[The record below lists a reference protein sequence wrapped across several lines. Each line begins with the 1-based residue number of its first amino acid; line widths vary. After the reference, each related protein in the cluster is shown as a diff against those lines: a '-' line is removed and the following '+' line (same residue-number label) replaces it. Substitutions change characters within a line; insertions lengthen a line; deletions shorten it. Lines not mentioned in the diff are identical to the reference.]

1 MYSNKEIPI
10 NNISV
15 PTIQGEGS
23 NIGRKTIFVRVQGC
37 DYKCPWCDSK
47 ETWGESTSTTMMQSD
62 QLYNDL
68 ILQLNEFG
76 VDNIVLTGGNPC
88 LYDFEE
94 LIDDFTRQHI
104 SVAIETQGSIIPRWL
119 SKCELVT
126 FSPKPPSFENKDV
139 LNNIINFIEFVSRN
153 ETNCEAIDIK
163 IPIIKEEDI
172 TFAKK
177 YLAVT
182 KMANSMLKQKQEK
195 NLKHLRLYLS
205 VGNTN
210 INSNEP
216 IRDDILEAY
225 EKLIDEVVHDKELDS
240 VYVLPQLHTL
250 VWGNKKGV

>member
-1 MYSNKEIPI
+1 MYSNPEIPI
-10 NNISV
+10 NNISE

-23 NIGRKTIFVRVQGC
+23 NVGRKTVFVRVQGC

-47 ETWGESTSTTMMQSD
+47 ETWGKSGTLKQTRELSRD
-62 QLYNDL
+62 
-68 ILQLNEFG
+68 ILQLLKKHG
-76 VDNIVLTGGNPC
+76 IDNIVLTGGNPC
-88 LYDFEE
+88 LYDFGKF
-94 LIDDFTRQHI
+94 IDIFTGHHK
-104 SVAIETQGSIIPRWL
+104 SVAIETQGSIIPYWL

-139 LNNIINFIEFVSRN
+139 LNNIINFIELVSVN

-163 IPIIKEEDI
+163 IPIINEEDI
-172 TFAKK
+172 IFAKK
-177 YLAVT
+177 YLAVV

>member
-1 MYSNKEIPI
+1 MYSNIEIPI
-10 NNISV
+10 NNISE

-23 NIGRKTIFVRVQGC
+23 NVGRKTIFVRVQGC

-47 ETWGESTSTTMMQSD
+47 ETWGKSTNSTLKKPHELSR
-62 QLYNDL
+62 DL
-68 ILQLNEFG
+68 FPILKKFG
-76 VDNIVLTGGNPC
+76 IDNVVLTGGNPC
-88 LYDFEE
+88 LYDFGKF
-94 LIDDFTRQHI
+94 IDTFTGHQI
-104 SVAIETQGSIIPRWL
+104 SVAVETQGSIIPQWL

-139 LNNIINFIEFVSRN
+139 LNNIINFIKNVSSN
-153 ETNCEAIDIK
+153 ETSCDAIDIK
-163 IPIIKEEDI
+163 IPIINEEDSI
-172 TFAKK
+172 FAKK
-177 YLAVT
+177 YLAVV

-210 INSNEP
+210 INSSEP

>member
-1 MYSNKEIPI
+1 MYSNTEIPI
-10 NNISV
+10 NNISE

-23 NIGRKTIFVRVQGC
+23 NVGRKTVFVRVQGC

-47 ETWGESTSTTMMQSD
+47 ETWGKSGTLKQTRELSRD
-62 QLYNDL
+62 
-68 ILQLNEFG
+68 ILQLLKKHG
-76 VDNIVLTGGNPC
+76 IDNIVLTGGNPC
-88 LYDFEE
+88 LYDFGKF
-94 LIDDFTRQHI
+94 IDIFTGHHI
-104 SVAIETQGSIIPRWL
+104 SVAIETQGSIIPNWL

-139 LNNIINFIEFVSRN
+139 LNNIINFIELVSVN

-163 IPIIKEEDI
+163 IPIINEEDI
-172 TFAKK
+172 IFAKK
-177 YLAVT
+177 YLAVVKT
-182 KMANSMLKQKQEK
+182 ANSILKQMQGK

>member
-1 MYSNKEIPI
+1 VINMYANTKIPI

-47 ETWGESTSTTMMQSD
+47 ETWGESTTTTKMQSD

-68 ILQLNEFG
+68 MLQLNKFG

-94 LIDDFTRQHI
+94 LIDVFTYQHI
-104 SVAIETQGSIIPRWL
+104 SVAIETQGSIIPHWL

-139 LNNIINFIEFVSRN
+139 LNNIINFIEFVSDN
-153 ETNCEAIDIK
+153 ETNCDAYFTLDR
-163 IPIIKEEDI
+163 
-172 TFAKK
+172 T
-177 YLAVT
+177 
-182 KMANSMLKQKQEK
+182 
-195 NLKHLRLYLS
+195 LS
-205 VGNTN
+205 T
-210 INSNEP
+210 
-216 IRDDILEAY
+216 
-225 EKLIDEVVHDKELDS
+225 
-240 VYVLPQLHTL
+240 
-250 VWGNKKGV
+250 

>member
-47 ETWGESTSTTMMQSD
+47 ETWGESTSTTMMQSY

-76 VDNIVLTGGNPC
+76 IDNIVLTGGNPC

-195 NLKHLRLYLS
+195 NLRHLRLYLS

-210 INSNEP
+210 INSDKP

>member
-1 MYSNKEIPI
+1 MYSNTDIPI
-10 NNISV
+10 NNISE

-23 NIGRKTIFVRVQGC
+23 NVGRKTVFVRVQGC
-37 DYKCPWCDSK
+37 DYRCPWCDSM
-47 ETWGESTSTTMMQSD
+47 ETWGKSGTFKKTSELSQD
-62 QLYNDL
+62 V
-68 ILQLNEFG
+68 LQLLKKYG
-76 VDNIVLTGGNPC
+76 IDNIVLTGGNPC
-88 LYDFEE
+88 LYDFGKF
-94 LIDDFTRQHI
+94 IDVFTGHHI
-104 SVAIETQGSIIPRWL
+104 SVAIETQGSIIPYWL
-119 SKCELVT
+119 SKCKLVT

-139 LNNIINFIEFVSRN
+139 LNNIINFIEFVSVN

-163 IPIIKEEDI
+163 IPIINEEDI
-172 TFAKK
+172 IFAKK

-182 KMANSMLKQKQEK
+182 KMANRMLKQKQEK

-210 INSNEP
+210 INSSEP